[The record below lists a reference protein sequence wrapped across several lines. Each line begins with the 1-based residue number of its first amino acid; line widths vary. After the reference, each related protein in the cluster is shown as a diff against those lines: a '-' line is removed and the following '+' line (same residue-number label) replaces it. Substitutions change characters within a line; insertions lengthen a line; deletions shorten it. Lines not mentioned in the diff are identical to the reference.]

1 METKVDEIAERI
13 YRLSTFLP
21 TLGPSGFTFNQFLV
35 DAEQPLLFHCG
46 QRALFPAVSQA
57 VTRIM
62 DVRRLRW
69 IAFSHIEADE
79 CGALGEW
86 LSAAPEATVTHGAIG
101 CAIWL
106 NDQAPRPPRVL
117 ADGEVLDLGGRRVRR
132 LDTPHVPHCWDA
144 GLLYEETTGTLFTSD
159 LFTHVGD
166 PPALTHGDILGPA
179 AAAEK
184 RFGYTAL
191 TPSTGATIRRLAKL
205 EPHTLAVMHGS
216 SYSGGTAPVL
226 ESLAGFYDDLL
237 QKGAA
242 AGRG

>member
-1 METKVDEIAERI
+1 METRVDEIAERI

-21 TLGPSGFTFNQFLV
+21 QVGPSGFTFNQFLV
-35 DAEQPLLFHCG
+35 EADEPLLFHCG
-46 QRALFPAVSQA
+46 QRALFPAVSRSVA
-57 VTRIM
+57 RIM
-62 DVRRLRW
+62 DLRRLRW

-79 CGALGEW
+79 CGALPEW
-86 LSAAPEATVTHGAIG
+86 LAAAPDATVTHGAIG

-106 NDQAPRPPRVL
+106 NDQAPRPPRAL

-166 PPALTHGDILGPA
+166 PPAITGGDIVGPA
-179 AAAEK
+179 MTAE
-184 RFGYTAL
+184 RRYGFTAI
-191 TPSTGATIRRLAKL
+191 TPATSITIRRLATL
-205 EPHTLAVMHGS
+205 EPRTLAVMHGS
-216 SYSGGTAPVL
+216 SFSGDAPAVL
-226 ESLAGFYDDLL
+226 ESLARFYDQLL

-242 AGRG
+242 PGSA